1 MKHKNKRGIMD
12 RGIKDRKIMQNK
24 KGFSIL
30 FSIGIG
36 FFLAVLFLLFFLPGT
51 KTQPFIG
58 NSQLE
63 LLKED
68 RLLQSQLTMI
78 VDPLG
83 EYSVK
88 RAYTQLAYQGGYQ
101 DPEQA
106 PCGAFDGYA
115 IWKKEKKPCYP
126 LRIHQEFLNLAQT
139 IMNEYTQSFD
149 EIPEDNYDLRILE
162 ETKEINREETKKTDQ
177 EKTNNEQE
185 EKQEQRAIQIIGIA
199 KKPIQR
205 KTQHPMPVAVLA
217 AQPSF
222 SVALAPSPFDEY
234 AVLIDAIQGKEQPTK
249 TSERGIFNYAELC
262 DRYETLLQDCMQSWA
277 QQKNEEEPV
286 KAQGLFFEVGAC
298 IQDKEREEGTQDKN
312 DKNEHADGRNVKFCV
327 KSRQLGLAFDATTG
341 TYRLQP
347 LVYRFAIQ
355 FGEKN

>member
-1 MKHKNKRGIMD
+1 MGKGIRDM
-12 RGIKDRKIMQNK
+12 KIMQNK

-36 FFLAVLFLLFFLPGT
+36 FFLAVLFLLFFLPET
-51 KTQPFIG
+51 KMQPFIG

-101 DPEQA
+101 DPEHA
-106 PCGAFDGYA
+106 LCGAFEGYTV
-115 IWKKEKKPCYP
+115 WKKEQKPCYP

-139 IMNEYTQSFD
+139 IMNEYTQQFD

-162 ETKEINREETKKTDQ
+162 ETKEINREETKETGQ
-177 EKTNNEQE
+177 EQTNNEQE
-185 EKQEQRAIQIIGIA
+185 EKQEQRAVQIIGIA
-199 KKPIQR
+199 KKPMQR
-205 KTQHPMPVAVLA
+205 KKQNMVLA

-234 AVLIDAIQGKEQPTK
+234 GVLIDAIQGKEQPTK

-262 DRYETLLQDCMQSWA
+262 DRYDTQLQDCMQSWA
-277 QQKNEEEPV
+277 QQKNEEEPL
-286 KAQGLFFEVGAC
+286 KAQGIFFEVGAC
-298 IQDKEREEGTQDKN
+298 IKDEEREESKEKKEETQDKN
-312 DKNEHADGRNVKFCV
+312 DRNKHGDGRNVKFCV